1 MWGEGPQNVGSSPG
15 VSGELVFL
23 ALFPWPP
30 GSSFSIVISSQQRE
44 IVQGLRRD
52 M

>member
-1 MWGEGPQNVGSSPG
+1 MWGEGPQKPRLFPG

-30 GSSFSIVISSQQRE
+30 GSSFSIVILSQQRE